1 MQIGEVIRKYR
12 KNKNMTQEEM
22 ANRLGVTAP
31 AVNKWEN
38 GNSMPDIM
46 LLSPIARLLDI
57 TPDVLLSF
65 HEELTREEINSLVN
79 EANARLKTGPYEEV
93 FLWAKKM
100 MEEYPNCEWL
110 TWQMA
115 VVLDAWRLVNKVP
128 DTEKYDEYLYGCY
141 TRVLSGED
149 EQLRRKA
156 ADSLFGFHTRKEQ
169 WGKAEK
175 YLAYFSTDDPERKRK
190 QAYIYSKTERIHEA
204 YKAYEEILF
213 SGYQMASMV
222 LHSIYMLAMQE
233 NNKEKARLLV
243 EKQQKMAALF
253 EMGRYNEVSAGL
265 EFAVAEQDADAAIEI
280 MEQMIDAVGTI
291 CEWVDSPL
299 YEHMEFKKPR
309 EEFQEQHIKNLL
321 ENFRDEE
328 TFGFLKEDKRY
339 QELVK

>member
-46 LLSPIARLLDI
+46 LLSPIARLLDV

-65 HEELTREEINSLVN
+65 HEELTKEEINSLVN
-79 EANARLKTGPYEEV
+79 EANARLKTEPYEEV

-115 VVLDAWRLVNKVP
+115 VVLDAWRLVNKIP
-128 DTEKYDEYLYGCY
+128 DTEKYDDYLYGCY

-169 WGKAEK
+169 WEKAEK

-243 EKQQKMAALF
+243 EKQQKMATLF

-265 EFAVAEQDADAAIEI
+265 EFAVAEQDAGAAIEI

-299 YEHMEFKKPR
+299 FEHMEFKKPG

-321 ENFRDEE
+321 ENFKDEG